1 MVFSGA
7 RVRTACAAPWA
18 CVAGAT
24 GTLRTIVVNSEGDC
38 WLVGRQMAS
47 GSLAKQACRWLAI
60 NDPGGVVG
68 LNSGMRRLVKYFS
81 ECDTLP

>member
-18 CVAGAT
+18 YLAVAT
-24 GTLRTIVVNSEGDC
+24 GTLRTIVVTSEGDC

-47 GSLAKQACRWLAI
+47 GSLSAQACRLVAI
-60 NDPGGVVG
+60 NNPGGVVG
-68 LNSGMRRLVKYFS
+68 LSSGMRRLVKYFS

>member
-7 RVRTACAAPWA
+7 RIRDGCAAPWA
-18 CVAGAT
+18 SVASAT
-24 GTLRTIVVNSEGDC
+24 DTLRIIVATSEGDC
-38 WLVGRQMAS
+38 WLVACQIAS
-47 GSLAKQACRWLAI
+47 GNLAKQVCRWLAI

-68 LNSGMRRLVKYFS
+68 LSSGMRRLVKYFS